1 MDILIKNGIIINADK
16 SDQADLLISGGKIAE
31 VRKSISPYS
40 NGTKTID
47 ADNKYIFPGGIDPHV
62 HLNLPGLT
70 GFSSDDFYTGSKAAL
85 YGGTTSFIDFVTPH
99 KGQPLPE
106 ALDERKEEARS
117 SLTDHYF
124 HVSPI
129 EWRESMPQE
138 IKRCVEK
145 GIRSFKIYMAY
156 LDTIGLKDNHI
167 RKVMKAVAD
176 AGGMILAH
184 CELGEE
190 VVRLRKELIE
200 NGQSSPEF
208 HPLSRPNYVEAEAV
222 KKAIDFAA
230 ESNCPIYIVHV
241 STKKSLEHIRNAQ
254 QKGLKVYA
262 ETCPQYLL
270 LDDSRYLGIF
280 EQTAPFVISPPL
292 RKKADN
298 EALWQAIADGTIQT
312 IGTDH
317 CPFMLEQKKFGY
329 HDFTKIPNG
338 AGGIEHRLTLIY
350 SYGVLEKKISLNR
363 MVEIIS
369 TQAAKIFGLHP
380 NKGEIRQGAD
390 ADLIIWDPKKESTIS
405 CETHHQNC
413 DINIYEGMKT
423 FGSAEYVIAGGKIVI
438 CNGRFIRP

>member
-1 MDILIKNGIIINADK
+1 MDILIKNGMIINADK
-16 SDQADLLISGGKIAE
+16 SEKADVFISGGIIAE
-31 VRKSISPYS
+31 VHKSIAPHSDD
-40 NGTKTID
+40 TKIID
-47 ADNKYIFPGGIDPHV
+47 ASNKYIFPGGIDPHV
-62 HLNLPGLT
+62 HLNLPGPA

-99 KGQPLPE
+99 KGQRLPE
-106 ALDERKEEARS
+106 ALDERKKEAGS

-129 EWRESMPQE
+129 EWRDSIPAE

-156 LDTIGLKDNHI
+156 LDTIGLKDNDI
-167 RKVMKAVAD
+167 QKVMKAVAD
-176 AGGMILAH
+176 AGGIIIAH

-190 VVRLRKELIE
+190 VDELRKTLIE
-200 NGQSSPEF
+200 NGHSSPDF
-208 HPLSRPNYVEAEAV
+208 HPVSRPNYVEAEAV
-222 KKAIDFAA
+222 KKVIDFAA

-241 STKKSLEHIRNAQ
+241 STKESLEHIRKAQ
-254 QKGLKVYA
+254 QKGQKVYA

-270 LDDSRYLGIF
+270 LDDSKYLGIF

-317 CPFMLEQKKFGY
+317 CPFMFEQKKFGY

-338 AGGIEHRLTLIY
+338 AGGIEHRLALIY
-350 SYGVLEKKISLNR
+350 TYGVLEKKISLNR
-363 MVEIIS
+363 MVEIVS
-369 TQAAKIFGLHP
+369 TQAAKIFGLYP
-380 NKGEIRQGAD
+380 KKGEIRKGAD
-390 ADLIIWDPKKESTIS
+390 ADLVIWNPKKENTIS

-413 DINIYEGMKT
+413 DINIYEGMGT

-438 CNGRFIRP
+438 CNGGFIRQ